1 MTMKT
6 PENGAPRSCSK
17 MVEQFLGLVPSIF
30 RQPSDYHHLF
40 ARLETKANT
49 EKIEHPQWKPIKMVH
64 VCCIGISSKKKG
76 QDEDAKAKE
85 ADPPEDT
92 QSKDRKAKNAKS
104 KEKIPAQVPKQ
115 PLVELIK
122 LPPPAKLPGSN
133 YNMELMLS
141 GTNTGG
147 SITSSQRSYMR
158 SPELDFIPDPTEVEY
173 VSDHEDQIEAPR
185 RSGPWSRLSRRRSN
199 NSNKRSDSPDSDKR
213 VSIIS
218 IQRPSS
224 NPAATEIDGSPQYDQ
239 AAYTYSVRQNNMR
252 RIQADLESEHSSRSV
267 TPGSK
272 RFRGLETV
280 VEVPGDHQ
288 SERQSG
294 PRPRSGIEVEIPTDV
309 SVVDVTSLPQPPPAA
324 KLSNEGVKVHPI
336 DITTGDRR
344 RSSCP
349 KPETSTKVTATNL
362 VLRERGSL
370 PDMPPPAPILP
381 ARQSRADQDDES
393 FRTWRLSQC
402 IPHCESQ
409 MALSL
414 QPQNIPLP
422 LDAEST
428 AAFDDKEASE
438 AQFQDGSS
446 SNGATLCDMEK
457 PDGKLATEP
466 VGISQPPRTS
476 ESAQSQD
483 GSGWETWL
491 LAEKLSSQEDFVT
504 AQDLDGKK
512 KFATAVP
519 SRSSATEAGDEKGTN
534 RQHSSPISFPL
545 QEISGDKP
553 YADLPLKDDLE
564 VKTTLFGRMPL
575 QANEPSHYPS
585 SSVYS
590 SMQNTRTAS
599 PSGFKNI
606 SGDDDRNSLAESLI
620 DLDLANFDCGF
631 TLIAE
636 ASISTNKATVYNL
649 KEQHSDESYRTALDK
664 NPDSDTAVPSI
675 ILSGQEV
682 AGADGICFQTENYHN
697 YGTAR
702 NVPDP
707 KNEKP
712 GSVGGIGGIS
722 GESQIDLPSDGYAP
736 SRKSSFLQFLG
747 IRRSSSTK
755 NRWQSHSQSSTE
767 PAQLNSSSVANQM
780 LKPRENI
787 EMLSSHSIT
796 SSTQHVPNDVAFT
809 APKLTESATV
819 VWQRAFKV
827 EHDQRETKST
837 TYSKKSAMA
846 KASMGTI
853 SVDENHL
860 SHPTERDLVGYRYKE
875 TKAQD
880 FIATRNASQSS
891 TSQQSFSGPDDDMTP
906 KDFAAVPGAETAQ
919 YVELAGKTSMPSVVE
934 IKKSSQSMSKKLGK
948 AMKTSLGKMMPS
960 KPGVKSS
967 AQLEY
972 PELEILPTK
981 EGYKDL
987 EALQSSIET
996 LKGSEHAK
1004 MAINP
1009 ALAIAELENQPA
1021 SSLDPLPARL
1031 HEAEHARHES
1041 ANDTA
1046 NTAQNDVALE
1056 SKNAHKGGTEVPT
1069 IRPVTPAN
1077 MIMLPAGDS
1086 TTATTEQW
1094 ATPASRLSYTTALD
1108 ENDAGHLNRI
1118 WHTLMMLRKSKEC
1131 YDQKRWFCGLG
1142 CLGKTIQTGYE
1153 TSFLYGIGWGRGL
1166 NFPMCIVLHRQKV
1179 PRQYLQDDLNAA
1191 VTLVLVTG

>member
-1 MTMKT
+1 
-6 PENGAPRSCSK
+6 
-17 MVEQFLGLVPSIF
+17 MV
-30 RQPSDYHHLF
+30 R
-40 ARLETKANT
+40 
-49 EKIEHPQWKPIKMVH
+49 
-64 VCCIGISSKKKG
+64 VCCIGIPSKKKG

-85 ADPPEDT
+85 EGPPEDT
-92 QSKDRKAKNAKS
+92 QLKDKKAKNAKSNDAKSKNTTS
-104 KEKIPAQVPKQ
+104 KEKIPAQIPKQ
-115 PLVELIK
+115 SLVELIK

-147 SITSSQRSYMR
+147 SIASSHRSYMR

-239 AAYTYSVRQNNMR
+239 AAYTYPVRQNNMR

-309 SVVDVTSLPQPPPAA
+309 SVVDITSLPQPPPAA

-349 KPETSTKVTATNL
+349 KPDTSTKVTATSL

-402 IPHCESQ
+402 IPQSESQ
-409 MALSL
+409 MASSL
-414 QPQNIPLP
+414 QPQDIPLP
-422 LDAEST
+422 LDDEST
-428 AAFDDKEASE
+428 AAFNDKEASE
-438 AQFQDGSS
+438 AQSQDGSS
-446 SNGATLCDMEK
+446 SNSATLCDMEK
-457 PDGKLATEP
+457 PDGKLATES

-491 LAEKLSSQEDFVT
+491 LAEKLTSQEDSVT
-504 AQDLDGKK
+504 AKDLDGKK
-512 KFATAVP
+512 KSATTVL
-519 SRSSATEAGDEKGTN
+519 SRSSATGAGDEKETD
-534 RQHSSPISFPL
+534 RQLSSPISFPL
-545 QEISGDKP
+545 QQVSGDKP
-553 YADLPLKDDLE
+553 YADLPLENDLE
-564 VKTTLFGRMPL
+564 VKATLVGRTPL
-575 QANEPSHYPS
+575 LVNELSHYPS

-590 SMQNTRTAS
+590 SMRNTRNAS
-599 PSGFKNI
+599 PSGFKDV

-620 DLDLANFDCGF
+620 DLDLANFD
-631 TLIAE
+631 L
-636 ASISTNKATVYNL
+636 YNL
-649 KEQHSDESYRTALDK
+649 KEQRSDESYRTALDK

-682 AGADGICFQTENYHN
+682 AGADSICFQTENYPN
-697 YGTAR
+697 YGTTQNA
-702 NVPDP
+702 PDP

-712 GSVGGIGGIS
+712 GSLGGIGGIS
-722 GESQIDLPSDGYAP
+722 GESQIDMPSNGYAA

-755 NRWQSHSQSSTE
+755 GRWQSHSQSSTE
-767 PAQLNSSSVANQM
+767 PAQLSSSSVANQM
-780 LKPRENI
+780 LKPRENT
-787 EMLSSHSIT
+787 ERLSSHSIT
-796 SSTQHVPNDVAFT
+796 SSIQHVPSDAEFT

-837 TYSKKSAMA
+837 TDSKKSAMA

-853 SVDENHL
+853 SVNENHL
-860 SHPTERDLVGYRYKE
+860 SLPTERDNLGFQK
-875 TKAQD
+875 
-880 FIATRNASQSS
+880 IATPPSS
-891 TSQQSFSGPDDDMTP
+891 WAKWPSHDRAKRTSTAGPDDDMTP
-906 KDFAAVPGAETAQ
+906 KDFATFPGTETAQ

-996 LKGSEHAK
+996 LKGSERAK

-1009 ALAIAELENQPA
+1009 ALAIAELEDQPA
-1021 SSLDPLPARL
+1021 SSLDTLPARL
-1031 HEAEHARHES
+1031 HETEHARHES

-1046 NTAQNDVALE
+1046 NTAQNNVALE
-1056 SKNAHKGGTEVPT
+1056 SKNAHKGGTEAPT

-1108 ENDAGHLNRI
+1108 ENDAGDEQRI
-1118 WHTLMMLRKSKEC
+1118 
-1131 YDQKRWFCGLG
+1131 
-1142 CLGKTIQTGYE
+1142 E
-1153 TSFLYGIGWGRGL
+1153 T
-1166 NFPMCIVLHRQKV
+1166 
-1179 PRQYLQDDLNAA
+1179 
-1191 VTLVLVTG
+1191 

>member
-1 MTMKT
+1 
-6 PENGAPRSCSK
+6 
-17 MVEQFLGLVPSIF
+17 MV
-30 RQPSDYHHLF
+30 R
-40 ARLETKANT
+40 
-49 EKIEHPQWKPIKMVH
+49 
-64 VCCIGISSKKKG
+64 VCCIGIPSKKKG

-85 ADPPEDT
+85 EDPPEDT
-92 QSKDRKAKNAKS
+92 QLKDKKAKNAKS
-104 KEKIPAQVPKQ
+104 KDAKSKNTTSKEKIPAQIPKQ

-141 GTNTGG
+141 GTNTGD
-147 SITSSQRSYMR
+147 SIASSHRSYMR
-158 SPELDFIPDPTEVEY
+158 SPELEFIPDPTEVEY

-309 SVVDVTSLPQPPPAA
+309 SVVDITSLPQPPPTA
-324 KLSNEGVKVHPI
+324 KLSTEGVKVHPI

-349 KPETSTKVTATNL
+349 KPDTSTKVTATNL

-370 PDMPPPAPILP
+370 PDMPPPAPILS

-402 IPHCESQ
+402 IPQCESQ

-414 QPQNIPLP
+414 QPQDIPLS
-422 LDAEST
+422 LDDEST

-438 AQFQDGSS
+438 AHSQDGSS
-446 SNGATLCDMEK
+446 GNSATLCDMEK
-457 PDGKLATEP
+457 PDGKLATES
-466 VGISQPPRTS
+466 VGTSQPPRTS

-491 LAEKLSSQEDFVT
+491 LAEKLSSQEDSVT
-504 AQDLDGKK
+504 AQDLDGKEK
-512 KFATAVP
+512 SATTVP
-519 SRSSATEAGDEKGTN
+519 SRSSATGAGDEKGTD
-534 RQHSSPISFPL
+534 RQLSSPISSPL
-545 QEISGDKP
+545 QQVSGGKP
-553 YADLPLKDDLE
+553 YANLPLKDDLE
-564 VKTTLFGRMPL
+564 VKTTLVSRQGPL
-575 QANEPSHYPS
+575 NEPSHYPS

-590 SMQNTRTAS
+590 SMQNTRNAS
-599 PSGFKNI
+599 PSGFKDVG
-606 SGDDDRNSLAESLI
+606 GDDDRNSLAESLI
-620 DLDLANFDCGF
+620 DLDLANFD
-631 TLIAE
+631 L
-636 ASISTNKATVYNL
+636 YNL
-649 KEQHSDESYRTALDK
+649 KEQHSHESYRTALDK

-675 ILSGQEV
+675 ILSGQEI

-697 YGTAR
+697 HGIAQ

-712 GSVGGIGGIS
+712 GSLGGIGGIS
-722 GESQIDLPSDGYAP
+722 GESQIDMPTDGYAP

-747 IRRSSSTK
+747 IRRTSSTK
-755 NRWQSHSQSSTE
+755 GRWQSHSQSSTE
-767 PAQLNSSSVANQM
+767 PAQLSSSSVANQM
-780 LKPRENI
+780 LKPRENT
-787 EMLSSHSIT
+787 EMLSSHSIA

-837 TYSKKSAMA
+837 TDSKKSAMA
-846 KASMGTI
+846 KANIGTI
-853 SVDENHL
+853 SGDENHL
-860 SHPTERDLVGYRYKE
+860 SLLTERDVVSYRYE
-875 TKAQD
+875 EAKAQD
-880 FIATRNASQSS
+880 SIATRNASQSS
-891 TSQQSFSGPDDDMTP
+891 TSRQSFSGPDDDMTP
-906 KDFAAVPGAETAQ
+906 KDFAAVPDAETAQ

-1021 SSLDPLPARL
+1021 SSLDTLPARL

-1041 ANDTA
+1041 ASDTA

-1086 TTATTEQW
+1086 TTATNEQW

-1108 ENDAGHLNRI
+1108 ENETGRARNVMNKGGGFAA
-1118 WHTLMMLRKSKEC
+1118 WRKSRQEHSDRLR
-1131 YDQKRWFCGLG
+1131 DQLFVW
-1142 CLGKTIQTGYE
+1142 
-1153 TSFLYGIGWGRGL
+1153 
-1166 NFPMCIVLHRQKV
+1166 QKV
-1179 PRQYLQDDLNAA
+1179 PRQYLQDDLDAA